1 MSMTNE
7 EIFNTMQDLVAEQF
21 AIEPEEVSMESSFE
35 EDLGA
40 DSVDL
45 VELVLA
51 MEEEFEI
58 GETQEED
65 LSGLKTVGDAVN
77 YIAGKLNK

>member
-1 MSMTNE
+1 MSVE
-7 EIFNTMQDLVAEQF
+7 EIFQTMRELVAGQF
-21 AIEPEEVSMESSFE
+21 AMEPAEVSMETSFE

-45 VELVLA
+45 VELVMS

-58 GETQEED
+58 GEVLEEELAT
-65 LSGLKTVGDAVN
+65 LSTVGDCVDFLTN
-77 YIAGKLNK
+77 KLES

>member
-1 MSMTNE
+1 MSNE
-7 EIFNTMQDLVAEQF
+7 EIFQTMKDLVAEQF
-21 AIEPEEVSMESSFE
+21 AMEPEEVTMETSFE

-45 VELVLA
+45 VELEMA

>member
-1 MSMTNE
+1 MSME
-7 EIFNTMQDLVAEQF
+7 EIFKTIQSLIAEQF
-21 AIEPEEVSMESSFE
+21 AVELEEVTMGTSLE

-45 VELVLA
+45 VELVMA

-58 GETQEED
+58 GEVGEEE
-65 LSGLKTVGDAVN
+65 LGGMKTVGDAVN
-77 YIAGKLNK
+77 FIASRMK

>member
-1 MSMTNE
+1 MK
-7 EIFNTMQDLVAEQF
+7 DLVAEQF
-21 AIEPEEVSMESSFE
+21 AMEPEEVTMETSFE

-45 VELVLA
+45 VELVMA

-77 YIAGKLNK
+77 YTRKAE

>member
-1 MSMTNE
+1 MTNE

-45 VELVLA
+45 VELV
-51 MEEEFEI
+51 MEEEFDI
-58 GETQEED
+58 GEVQEEE
-65 LSGLKTVGDAVN
+65 LGTLKTVGDAVR
-77 YIAGKLNK
+77 YVAGKQN

>member
-1 MSMTNE
+1 MSNE
-7 EIFNTMQDLVAEQF
+7 EIFKTMQELVAEQF
-21 AIEPEEVSMESSFE
+21 ALEPAEVTMETAFE

-45 VELVLA
+45 VELVMA
-51 MEEEFEI
+51 MEEEFEV
-58 GETQEED
+58 GEIQEDE
-65 LSGLKTVGDAVN
+65 LATLKSVGDAVN

>member
-1 MSMTNE
+1 MSNE
-7 EIFNTMQDLVAEQF
+7 EIFQTMKDLVAEQF
-21 AIEPEEVSMESSFE
+21 AMEPDEVTMETSFE

-45 VELVLA
+45 VERVMA

>member
-1 MSMTNE
+1 MSVE
-7 EIFNTMQDLVAEQF
+7 EIFQTLSELVAEQF
-21 AIEPEEVSMESSFE
+21 AKDPDEVTMDTSFE

-45 VELVLA
+45 VDLVMA
-51 MEEEFEI
+51 MEEEFEV

-65 LSGLKTVGDAVN
+65 LAGLKTVGDAVN
-77 YIAGKLNK
+77 YVASKLK

>member
-45 VELVLA
+45 VELVMA
-51 MEEEFEI
+51 MEEEFDI
-58 GETQEED
+58 GEVQEEE
-65 LSGLKTVGDAVN
+65 LGTLKTVGDAVN
-77 YIAGKLNK
+77 FVASKLK

>member
-1 MSMTNE
+1 MTHE
-7 EIFNTMQDLVAEQF
+7 EILQKMQELVGEQF
-21 AIEPEEVSMESSFE
+21 AMEPAEVTMETSFE

-45 VELVLA
+45 VELVMA
-51 MEEEFEI
+51 MEEEFEV
-58 GETQEED
+58 GEIQEED

-77 YIAGKLNK
+77 YLVAKLK